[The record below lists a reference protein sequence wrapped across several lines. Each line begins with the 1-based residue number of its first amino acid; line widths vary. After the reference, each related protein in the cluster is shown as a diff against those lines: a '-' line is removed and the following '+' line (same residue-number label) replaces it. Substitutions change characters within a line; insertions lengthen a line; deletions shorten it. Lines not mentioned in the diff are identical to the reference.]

1 MLTLSDPVTVSKGA
15 RLSNAEPR
23 VVQVLNLAPWGNVL
37 LQLPPVRLSAQG
49 WSLLGAGLGEQWLRE
64 ITTNQ
69 VQPSQDVAT
78 P

>member
-1 MLTLSDPVTVSKGA
+1 MSV
-15 RLSNAEPR
+15 AELCS
-23 VVQVLNLAPWGNVL
+23 VQVLNLAPWGNVL

-49 WSLLGAGLGEQWLRE
+49 WSSLGAGLGEQWLRE

-69 VQPSQDVAT
+69 VQPSQSVST